1 MEDLRAEVLPS
12 DDILGEMEVF
22 VLRAWLVEEV
32 TVLKLDFQRCKSAK
46 PCELKTGEY

>member
-1 MEDLRAEVLPS
+1 M
-12 DDILGEMEVF
+12 LGEMEGF

-46 PCELKTGEY
+46 LWELKVGAKQE